1 MQSKTILIVTNEEL
15 ESKINITGYE
25 IEILRAKVDGKL
37 IDMLNKSLYD
47 TYKYIV
53 FVDGCTNYKK
63 LTHYIPLNLENN
75 FQNKIFVN
83 EIIINPII
91 INNIKSLNN
100 NDRSIIEL
108 AVILKHLLKMNITI
122 EKLNLNNEIER
133 IGLFN
138 NFEKANTEIFKK
150 NVYRTIKQHYSQGN
164 FFRKINFEL
173 NKNEIVKMFLFK
185 ALENINEDIK
195 KNTNRELVFK
205 KLISII
211 I

>member
-1 MQSKTILIVTNEEL
+1 MLGKTILIVTNEEL

-25 IEILRAKVDGKL
+25 IEILRAKVDDEL

-53 FVDGCTNYKK
+53 LMDGCTNYRK
-63 LTHYIPLNLENN
+63 LTHYIPLNLKNN
-75 FQNKIFVN
+75 FQNKIFAN

-91 INNIKSLNN
+91 INNIKILSND
-100 NDRSIIEL
+100 DRSIIEL

-122 EKLNLNNEIER
+122 EKLNLNNEIKK

-150 NVYRTIKQHYSQGN
+150 NIYRTIKQHYSQGN

-173 NKNEIVKMFLFK
+173 NKNKIVRMFLYK
-185 ALENINEDIK
+185 TLENINEDIK

-205 KLISII
+205 ELVSII

>member
-1 MQSKTILIVTNEEL
+1 MLGKTILIVTSEEL

-25 IEILRAKVDGKL
+25 IEILRAKVDDEL

-53 FVDGCTNYKK
+53 LIDGCTNYRK
-63 LTHYIPLNLENN
+63 LTHYIPLNLKNN
-75 FQNKIFVN
+75 FQNKIFAN

-91 INNIKSLNN
+91 INNIKILSND
-100 NDRSIIEL
+100 DRSIIEL

-122 EKLNLNNEIER
+122 EKLNLNNEIKK

-150 NVYRTIKQHYSQGN
+150 NIYRTIKQHYSQGN

-173 NKNEIVKMFLFK
+173 NKNKIVRMFLYK
-185 ALENINEDIK
+185 TLENINEDIK

-205 KLISII
+205 ELVSII

>member
-1 MQSKTILIVTNEEL
+1 MLSNTILIVTNEEL

-25 IEILRAKVDGKL
+25 IEIIKAKVDEKL

-63 LTHYIPLNLENN
+63 LIHYIPLNLENN

-100 NDRSIIEL
+100 NDRIIIEL

-122 EKLNLNNEIER
+122 EKLNLNNEIEK
-133 IGLFN
+133 ISLFN

-185 ALENINEDIK
+185 TLENINEDIK

-205 KLISII
+205 ELVSSII
-211 I
+211 